1 MVETG
6 KRVAIDIGG
15 TFTDVVLDGGGER
28 FATKVLTTHDAPA
41 AGALAGL
48 DAVLRLGGC
57 RAEDIA
63 VILHG
68 TTLATNALIE
78 RRGATLAL
86 ITTAGHRD
94 ALEMAYENR
103 FEQYDVNIDR
113 PPPLV
118 PRQRRHTVPERLNAA
133 GQVLVPLDEQA
144 VRSLVP
150 TLADQGVTS
159 VAVGL
164 LHAYANPAHEQR
176 IGAILAER
184 LPDVSVTLASE
195 VCPEIREFDRLSTA
209 CANAYVKPLMAR
221 YLRQLAADLA
231 ARGCHCPFL
240 MMTSGGGL
248 TDIDTAARFPIRLV
262 ESGPAGGAILASRV
276 AERLGLAKALSFD
289 MGGTTA
295 KICLIDDYAP
305 LLSRSFEV
313 GRSYR
318 FKKGSGLPLRVP
330 VIEMVE
336 IGAGGGSIAQ
346 VDKLRRIQ
354 VGPASA
360 GSEPGPACYGRGGDR
375 ATVTDADAV
384 MGRLDAERFAG
395 GAMRL
400 DVAAAATAV
409 EGHVG
414 APLAMDLLTAAFGIG
429 EIVDENMAAAARA
442 HTAEWGKALAGR
454 ALIAYGGAAPLHAAQ
469 LADKLGIDLIVVPPG
484 AGVGSALGFLAAPVA
499 YEVAR
504 SRYMRL
510 AAFDAA
516 AIEAVMAEM
525 REEAQAVVAFAAGA
539 AFKETRRAYM
549 RYVGQGFEIAVELE
563 DGAEA
568 SAEALGAA
576 FEEAYRALYGRA
588 IPGLD
593 VEALSWTLTLSA
605 PPPPLPAGASTPSA
619 STQAMRLENAQLYDP
634 TRQAVAPAVRHAREA
649 LAPEQSLDG
658 PALIVEAQTTTVVGA
673 GFRAAVSAQGD
684 IVMRRVAAAIRGDA

>member
-1 MVETG
+1 MAETDQ
-6 KRVAIDIGG
+6 RVAIDIGG
-15 TFTDVVLDGGGER
+15 TFTDVVLDGGGEV
-28 FATKVLTTHDAPA
+28 FATKVLTTHAAPA

-48 DAVLRLGGC
+48 DEVLKLGG
-57 RAEDIA
+57 RRPQDIA

-118 PRQRRHTVPERLNAA
+118 PRQRRHTVPERLNA
-133 GQVLVPLDEQA
+133 GGEVLAPLDEQA
-144 VRSLVP
+144 VHGLVP
-150 TLADQGVTS
+150 TLEAQGVTS

-164 LHAYANPAHEQR
+164 LHAYANPAHERR

-184 LPDVSVTLASE
+184 LPEVSVTLAAE

-231 ARGCHCPFL
+231 GRGFGCPFL

-276 AERLGLAKALSFD
+276 AQRLGLAKALSFD

-295 KICLIDDYAP
+295 KICLIDDHAP
-305 LLSRSFEV
+305 LVSRSFEV

-330 VIEMVE
+330 VVEMVE
-336 IGAGGGSIAQ
+336 IGAGGGSIAA
-346 VDKLRRIQ
+346 VDKLGRIQ

-360 GSEPGPACYGRGGDR
+360 GSEPGPACYGRGGAD
-375 ATVTDADAV
+375 ATVTDADAI

-400 DVAAAATAV
+400 DVAAAGAAIHGNVAGPLSMDAV
-409 EGHVG
+409 
-414 APLAMDLLTAAFGIG
+414 TAAFGIG

-442 HTAEWGKALAGR
+442 HATEWGKALAGR
-454 ALIAYGGAAPLHAAQ
+454 ALIAYGGAAPLHATQ
-469 LADKLGIDLIVVPPG
+469 LADKLGIDLIVVPTG

-499 YEVAR
+499 YEVVR
-504 SRYMRL
+504 SRYMRV
-510 AAFDAA
+510 AAFDAG
-516 AIEAVMAEM
+516 AIAAVMAEM
-525 REEAQAVVAFAAGA
+525 REEAHAVVAFAADA
-539 AFKETRRAYM
+539 PFTETRRAYM
-549 RYVGQGFEIAVELE
+549 RYVGQGFEIAVALE

-568 SAEALGAA
+568 CGATLAAA
-576 FEEAYRALYGRA
+576 FEDAYRALYGRTIA
-588 IPGLD
+588 GLD
-593 VEALSWTLTLSA
+593 IEALSWTLTLSA
-605 PPPPLPAGASTPSA
+605 PAPPLPAAAATTPPA
-619 STQAMRLENAQLYDP
+619 TPLEAAPLFDP
-634 TRQAVAPAVRHAREA
+634 TRQAVAPAARQAREA
-649 LAPEQSLDG
+649 LAPGQTLNG

-673 GFRAAVSAQGD
+673 GFHAVKSADGDLVLRRVSAAKGP
-684 IVMRRVAAAIRGDA
+684 A